1 MIEYKKLSTKE
12 EIYERLI
19 EFEIC
24 FPHLKEKVPSLL
36 DFANKLNIHAE
47 VYIAIETKKNIG
59 ISCFYA
65 NDLINY
71 TGYIAL
77 IGVIKEKRGLGFGKR
92 LLDFTEFIMR
102 KKNMKYIKLEVDAD
116 NDNALHF
123 YERNGFE
130 KIAQLDNGFYMVK
143 ELNYDRM

>member
-65 NDLINY
+65 NDLVNY

-102 KKNMKYIKLEVDAD
+102 KKNMKYIK
-116 NDNALHF
+116 NC
-123 YERNGFE
+123 
-130 KIAQLDNGFYMVK
+130 K
-143 ELNYDRM
+143 